1 MAKTGKMK
9 ATITSI
15 ELKGP
20 FKFFPLSMY
29 AWKVTKQL
37 QDSKNLEFKKTGFWM
52 KHYTMTLWPGENELK
67 DFARSGAHLEA
78 MKNSRKI
85 AREIRTFTYDT
96 EELPDWRSAKKMLE
110 NGKVLTFMD

>member
-1 MAKTGKMK
+1 MK

-20 FKFFPLSMY
+20 FKFFPLSIY

-37 QDSKNLEFKKTGFWM
+37 QNSNNLEFKKTGLWM
-52 KHYTMTLWPGENELK
+52 KHYTMTLWPGEKELN

-78 MKNSRKI
+78 MKSSRKI
-85 AREIRTFTYDT
+85 AREIRTLTFET

-110 NGKVLTFMD
+110 KGKVLTFRY